1 MQRLSRLWVVLA
13 VALAILTA
21 CSVRSA
27 QGQSPSTASGS
38 AARSDAKTAA
48 QDTSRAG
55 GAPTRSRRV
64 TKLLVFVE
72 ENHAMRQMRQGMP
85 YTSALARRYG
95 YATSY
100 YAVAHPSL
108 PNYLA
113 IAGGTTY
120 GVDDDGPPSQH
131 RIGGASVFGQA
142 LRQGRTAA
150 LYVDG
155 MPGNCATR
163 DGGNDYAV
171 KHNPWPYF
179 VREARQCRAH
189 DVPVTRLAGDIA
201 RGRLPNAG
209 MVVPNRCHDAHDCD
223 LSVAD
228 RWLRGYLTKVF
239 AGPDWRSGHLAV
251 VVTADEDDHSA
262 GNKVLTVVVHPSQ
275 HGKVVRTRLDHYALT
290 RLYDDVLHAPYL
302 HRAASAASMAKAFGL
317 PVG

>member
-1 MQRLSRLWVVLA
+1 MPRLSRLWVVLA
-13 VALAILTA
+13 TALAILTA
-21 CSVRSA
+21 CSA
-27 QGQSPSTASGS
+27 WPGQGQSPASSRS
-38 AARSDAKTAA
+38 AAPTDARTAA

-55 GAPTRSRRV
+55 ASARSRRV

-72 ENHAMRQMRQGMP
+72 ENHSMRQMRQGMP
-85 YTSALARRYG
+85 YTFALARKYG

-120 GVDDDGPPSQH
+120 GIDDDASPSQH
-131 RIGGASVFGQA
+131 RIRGASVFGQA
-142 LRQGRTAA
+142 LREGRTAA

-155 MPGNCATR
+155 MPGNCAVR

-189 DVPVTRLAGDIA
+189 DVPVARLGGDIA

-228 RWLRGYLTKVF
+228 RWLQGYLTKVF

-275 HGKVVRTRLDHYALT
+275 RGKVVRTRLDHYALT
-290 RLYDDVLHAPYL
+290 RLYEDVLHAPYL

>member
-1 MQRLSRLWVVLA
+1 MKSFRHAVLA
-13 VALAILTA
+13 TTVVAGLLTA
-21 CSVRSA
+21 GCGS
-27 QGQSPSTASGS
+27 QSSPRTTDTRASDTQVTSTA
-38 AARSDAKTAA
+38 ATAA
-48 QDTSRAG
+48 SSSARA
-55 GAPTRSRRV
+55 AQPKV

-131 RIGGASVFGQA
+131 RIRGASVFGQA
-142 LRQGRTAA
+142 LREGRTAA

-179 VREARQCRAH
+179 VGEARQCRAH
-189 DVPVTRLAGDIA
+189 DVPVARLGGDIA

-228 RWLRGYLTKVF
+228 RWLQGYLTKVF

-290 RLYDDVLHAPYL
+290 RLYDDILHAPYL